1 MFPKASLLCA
11 SPIEIAKPNEWKFA
25 IIILLTK
32 EGKFQKAERRKIER
46 SALFTKP
53 RQQVYPPFRSEG
65 DAEKMHVQEV
75 DLSKSD
81 LGMQIFFR
89 GRKDHVIG
97 RWTCYPRCP
106 RLMIA
111 IPAKRR
117 MPPRLEEARHKR
129 GILQRNGFS
138 HPTGEKIIGLRLI
151 YLDIMM
157 RGKLSL
163 NVFVLVNFFLIH
175 WNDKCC
181 YI

>member
-1 MFPKASLLCA
+1 MKIRDNNPS
-11 SPIEIAKPNEWKFA
+11 
-25 IIILLTK
+25 TK
-32 EGKFQKAERRKIER
+32 EGSSKKQRRKIER

-81 LGMQIFFR
+81 LGMQIFFL

-117 MPPRLEEARHKR
+117 MPPRLEEARRKR
-129 GILQRNGFS
+129 GSLWLQRNGFS
-138 HPTGEKIIGLRLI
+138 HPTRRENYLI
-151 YLDIMM
+151 TINYLDIMM
-157 RGKLSL
+157 CEILLL
-163 NVFVLVNFFLIH
+163 NIFVRADFFNTL
-175 WNDKCC
+175 K
-181 YI
+181 

>member
-138 HPTGEKIIGLRLI
+138 HPTRRENYPITINLFGYYDAWKIIVKRI
-151 YLDIMM
+151 CF
-157 RGKLSL
+157 SQ
-163 NVFVLVNFFLIH
+163 FFFNTLK
-175 WNDKCC
+175 W
-181 YI
+181 